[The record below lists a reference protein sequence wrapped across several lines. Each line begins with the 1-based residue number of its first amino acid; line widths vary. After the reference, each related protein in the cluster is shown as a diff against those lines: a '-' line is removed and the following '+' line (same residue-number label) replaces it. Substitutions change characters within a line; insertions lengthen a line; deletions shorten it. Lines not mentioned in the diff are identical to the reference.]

1 MQSLQEVKASVST
14 EVLLQSSLML
24 SPLSL
29 VKFCSSKCTTGSVQE
44 LQNWSVASQNRIEE
58 KTVRVLIKVD
68 LMDGEIKQL
77 KPTLAYL
84 SL

>member
-1 MQSLQEVKASVST
+1 
-14 EVLLQSSLML
+14 ML

-68 LMDGEIKQL
+68 LMDGEINSIPEPIVML
-77 KPTLAYL
+77 KTRLE
-84 SL
+84 SSVSNFNKT